1 MGGQVT
7 EFNPETG
14 EIEIYHEDGDTFAIE
29 QRQDVEPILEANKT
43 KFNAAPSGGDLKVDG
58 EWQKQEWRHV
68 ARIPMMWLLKIQREE
83 GLDFLNPE
91 HMKVITK
98 RYLNS
103 SEYRAFRTAPGK
115 L

>member
-1 MGGQVT
+1 M
-7 EFNPETG
+7 N
-14 EIEIYHEDGDTFAIE
+14 
-29 QRQDVEPILEANKT
+29 
-43 KFNAAPSGGDLKVDG
+43 
-58 EWQKQEWRHV
+58 
-68 ARIPMMWLLKIQREE
+68 WLLKIQREE

-103 SEYRAFRTAPGK
+103 SEYRAFRTAPGR

>member
-1 MGGQVT
+1 MSREVT

-14 EIEIYHEDGDTFAIE
+14 ETEIYHEDGDTFAVE
-29 QRQDVEPILEANKT
+29 QVQDVEPILEANKRLQAENPT
-43 KFNAAPSGGDLKVDG
+43 PHDAVLDADYR
-58 EWQKQEWRHV
+58 KQEWRHV
-68 ARIPMMWLLKIQREE
+68 ARIPMIWLLKIQREE

-98 RYLNS
+98 RYLND
-103 SEYRAFRTAPGK
+103 SEYRAFRTTTGK